1 MNRNRPNYNVIYYD
15 LIQKK
20 HPDKIEACKELLK
33 KENMDATDILEL
45 NRRIF
50 PVTRENNGK
59 FKQRHRAYHEADI
72 LKILDYQK
80 KNKLNNLQLASH
92 FKMSRNT
99 ITKWRRLMKIVK

>member
-1 MNRNRPNYNVIYYD
+1 MNRNRPNYNVIYQD
-15 LIQKK
+15 LILKK

-50 PVTRENNGK
+50 PMTRENNEK
-59 FKQRHRAYHEADI
+59 FTQRHRAYNEADI
-72 LKILDYQK
+72 MKILDYQK